1 MSIMKK
7 LSRGALSL
15 VLASS
20 VLATGTI
27 QASANSGNV
36 DIRSN
41 LSFSEAIAINGIYAS
56 KTKQEAIDK
65 YIYGLNYEK
74 NRVLAQDG
82 EKFQTYQDLP
92 QKLKMELL
100 QL

>member
-27 QASANSGNV
+27 QAQQ
-36 DIRSN
+36 I
-41 LSFSEAIAINGIYAS
+41 
-56 KTKQEAIDK
+56 
-65 YIYGLNYEK
+65 
-74 NRVLAQDG
+74 
-82 EKFQTYQDLP
+82 
-92 QKLKMELL
+92 
-100 QL
+100 